1 MLCSFKTYVFVLLF
15 ILYLWFPSLPFLY
28 TWFLFVLGFE
38 HVNIPICKVG
48 IRNLP
53 NDWFKICLLQ
63 STLPTTL
70 LQPLYVLLHWW
81 VLSFG
86 WMLVLSF
93 CSFLSTSKWVFFS
106 FIMFDKVS
114 LFSCTKLSNREGFGL
129 QLYNIW
135 YFHLHNVM
143 HVLF

>member
-1 MLCSFKTYVFVLLF
+1 
-15 ILYLWFPSLPFLY
+15 
-28 TWFLFVLGFE
+28 
-38 HVNIPICKVG
+38 
-48 IRNLP
+48 
-53 NDWFKICLLQ
+53 
-63 STLPTTL
+63 
-70 LQPLYVLLHWW
+70 
-81 VLSFG
+81 
-86 WMLVLSF
+86 VLSF